1 MLETVDLTR
10 NLKKKQAQEAI
21 RELSR
26 SIGEMQRRLKD
37 HRTAV
42 VVVLEGW
49 GASGRGGIANR
60 LLLALD
66 PRGYSFHYPGTPDT
80 LPGRPSLLPFQ
91 RLIPPT
97 GRIAVFGRSFYD
109 RAWRGDADEV
119 FLRDVAAFERQLADA
134 GVLVIKAFLH
144 ISREEQTK
152 RLKKR
157 AKDPKLSWN
166 VEPGDLEE
174 NDRYD
179 ERLAAAEAMLRATE
193 SENAPWTVIPATD
206 EDYAAVA
213 FLTCVRDAV
222 HAWLERPEVPA
233 VTTPGPSRTTDAVLR
248 SSTITSLDYS
258 GDMDGDTYCER
269 LSELQERIH
278 ELGIEMMQSRLPGVV
293 VFEGVDAAGKGGAI
307 RRVTESLYPRCYDV
321 IPIGAPTEWERFHP
335 YLWRFWK
342 EFPEGGKLVIFDRS
356 WYGRVL
362 VERVEGFC
370 GERDWKR
377 AYREINE
384 MEGHLASTG
393 VVIAK
398 FWLQI
403 DPDEQL
409 RRFES
414 RRDDPARSWKLTEED
429 WRNREKWGLYQE
441 AASEMIVRTSTAQA
455 PWTVVAT
462 NSKRLARVKV
472 LSTIVDAVSSALG
485 VRRAPLQTQ
494 KAGDAPRKRKTDRE
508 KEKRKRA

>member
-1 MLETVDLTR
+1 MLETVDLSR
-10 NLKKKQAQEAI
+10 SLKKKQAQNAVG
-21 RELSR
+21 ELMC
-26 SIGEMQRRLKD
+26 SIGEMQRHLSER
-37 HRTAV
+37 HTAV
-42 VVVLEGW
+42 VVILEGW
-49 GASGRGGIANR
+49 AASGRGGIANR

-66 PRGYSFHYPGTPDT
+66 PRGYSFHYPETPCCPT
-80 LPGRPSLLPFQ
+80 GRPSLLPFQ
-91 RLIPPT
+91 RLIPPV

-109 RAWRGDADEV
+109 RAWRGAADEV

-134 GVLVIKAFLH
+134 GVLVVKAFLH
-144 ISREEQTK
+144 ISREEQGK

-157 AKDPKLSWN
+157 MKDPKLSWN
-166 VEPGDLEE
+166 VEAGDIEE
-174 NDRYD
+174 NERYD
-179 ERLAAAEAMLRATE
+179 ERAAAAEAMLRATE
-193 SENAPWTVIPATD
+193 SEHAPWTVIPATD
-206 EDYAAVA
+206 ESYAAVA
-213 FLTCVRDAV
+213 FLTCVRDAMS
-222 HAWLERPEVPA
+222 AWLERAAPVPA
-233 VTTPGPSRTTDAVLR
+233 PERRASRTTDAVLR
-248 SSTITSLDYS
+248 SSMMTSLDYS
-258 GDMDGDTYCER
+258 GDLDGDAYEKR
-269 LSELQERIH
+269 LEALQGRMH
-278 ELGIEMMQSRLPGVV
+278 ELGIAMMQSRLPGIV

-307 RRVTESLYPRCYDV
+307 RRLTESLYPRCYDV
-321 IPIGAPTEWERFHP
+321 VPVGAPNEWERAHP

-342 EFPEGGKLVIFDRS
+342 EFPDDGKLVIFDRS

-403 DPDEQL
+403 DRDEQL

-414 RRDDPARSWKLTEED
+414 RRDDPERSWKLTDED

-462 NSKRLARVKV
+462 NSKKLARVKV
-472 LSTIVDAVSSALG
+472 LSTIVDAIEAAIAG
-485 VRRAPLQTQ
+485 NGGPKTAPEPE
-494 KAGDAPRKRKTDRE
+494 KKKKTDT
-508 KEKRKRA
+508 EKRKKA